1 VRLVGGIALL
11 WLFVGLGELAVR
23 TTHIPLPGSVVGML
37 ALWAALEGGAVRLA
51 WLDRGAG
58 WLLAILGLLFVPA
71 GVGFLQYAGAG
82 TAWLAVVAVVALGA
96 LVTLAV
102 TGHAV
107 QHAVRRG

>member
-1 VRLVGGIALL
+1 VRLLSGIALL

-23 TTHIPLPGSVVGML
+23 AAHLPLPGSVAGML
-37 ALWAALEGGAVRLA
+37 ALWAALEGGVVRLA

-82 TAWLAVVAVVALGA
+82 AAWIAVVVVVAVGA

-102 TGHAV
+102 TGHVV